1 MEQQIKSIFLGM
13 FKHFSSHQSS
23 DEHECL
29 RYDKKITDGFH
40 HGGVGQTVGDKTEK
54 SRALGPSRQTNL
66 GRCSA
71 NRKRCQDNFTA
82 LLRYP

>member
-1 MEQQIKSIFLGM
+1 M

-23 DEHECL
+23 DEHDCL
-29 RYDKKITDGFH
+29 RYDKKITDGGE
-40 HGGVGQTVGDKTEK
+40 GGGQAVGDKTEK
-54 SRALGPSRQTNL
+54 SRGLSPSRQTNL